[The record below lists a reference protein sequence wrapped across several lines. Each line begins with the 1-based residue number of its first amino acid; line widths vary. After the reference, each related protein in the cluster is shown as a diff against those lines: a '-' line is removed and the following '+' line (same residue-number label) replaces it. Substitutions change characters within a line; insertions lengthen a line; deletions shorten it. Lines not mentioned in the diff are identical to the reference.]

1 MEASAGLR
9 ERKKQR
15 TRDDLAAAAFALA
28 VDRGLS
34 GFTIDDVAVA
44 ADVSPRTFFNYFA
57 GKEEAV
63 VAYGDGRHALFAA
76 ALDAR
81 PADEAPLA
89 ALRAAIVDSVRQSS
103 REAIREQ
110 LALLRLLRETP
121 TLLPSLM
128 CGYAA
133 TEQLIAQAV
142 AQHSGT
148 DPLRD
153 AYPRLVAA
161 CAMAAV
167 RTCLVRW
174 EQEPGG
180 TAASLADAIDE
191 AFAAIG
197 NGLPD
202 PRGR

>member
-1 MEASAGLR
+1 MEATAGLR

-15 TRDDLAAAAFALA
+15 TREDLAAAAFALA

-34 GFTIDDVAVA
+34 GFTLDDVAEA
-44 ADVSPRTFFNYFA
+44 AQVSPRTFFNYFSS
-57 GKEEAV
+57 KEEAV
-63 VAYGDGRHALFAA
+63 VAYGDGRHALFVA

-81 PADEAPLA
+81 PADEPPLA
-89 ALRAAIVDSVRQSS
+89 ALRAAVVGSVRQSS
-103 REAIREQ
+103 REAIQEQ

-128 CGYAA
+128 CGYAE

-142 AQHSGT
+142 AQHSDT
-148 DPLRD
+148 DPQRD

-167 RTCLVRW
+167 RTCLFRW
-174 EQEPGG
+174 EQEPAG
-180 TAASLADAIDE
+180 TASSLADAIDQ

-197 NGLPD
+197 AGLPD